1 MKRYFCLFLLF
12 LASALFSTSPTFCQS
27 ASQGT
32 NAAGKLRFAVVV
44 SDSQGA
50 PIRDLHSDDF
60 VIEVA
65 GKPQPGEVHGP
76 TAAAA
81 QASGGSANNGRGL
94 VVVVI
99 DTIHTVWG
107 QESEIRADAMKYMA
121 ACAKRDAPVSLLVL
135 DSEGVLNPVHEYTT
149 SSATLAAALERVDAE
164 KHHRTPAAGASP
176 EVVAEA
182 GRFVDFHK
190 GAGKFAS
197 PRTSRTHPGAIL
209 DGFSTV
215 ARYVAGVPGRKSLIW
230 INSIFPFAVEEKQG
244 RIASPTAQSRGYLD
258 PQAVYPN
265 LLTPDEVNRLQT
277 LWKASIGAAQRSE
290 LALFPV
296 LARHTAGSTLD
307 MEVVHSMEGMAHMT
321 GGREVHA
328 VGDAFGQL
336 QELAQDD
343 AAAYEVVLPA
353 EAARNC
359 KSDWCELR
367 ITVKRSGARVLAPVG
382 FFRDASVVPPETSVA
397 VARLAGEPDPG
408 PNPIPFTVSW
418 KPAEGAGTKKKVAFV
433 VSFGPTAG
441 IPSEG
446 STELNLQI
454 TVHAISNKSDKQ
466 AMEFG
471 AKSQLPAATLEQIR
485 TKGFALNNSIEL
497 EPGDYDVRFVVQDK
511 ISGRSGILSVP
522 LKVS

>member
-12 LASALFSTSPTFCQS
+12 LAIALVSTSPTFCQS
-27 ASQGT
+27 ASPGT
-32 NAAGKLRFAVVV
+32 SAAGNLRFGVVV
-44 SDSQGA
+44 SDSHDS

-65 GKPQPGEVHGP
+65 GKTLPGEVHGP
-76 TAAAA
+76 AAAAA

-99 DTIHTVWG
+99 DTIHTIWG
-107 QESEIRADAMKYMA
+107 QESEIRADAVKYMA

-164 KHHRTPAAGASP
+164 KHHRPPAAGASP

-190 GAGKFAS
+190 GAGKFAA

-230 INSIFPFAVEEKQG
+230 INSMFPFAVDEKQG
-244 RIASPTAQSRGYLD
+244 RIGSPTSQSTGYLD
-258 PQAVYPN
+258 PQSVYYN
-265 LLTPDEVNRLQT
+265 LLTPNQVNQLQT
-277 LWKASIGAAQRSE
+277 QWKASIGAAQRSE

-296 LARHTAGSTLD
+296 LARYTPISLD
-307 MEVVHSMEGMAHMT
+307 LEVVHGMEGMAHMT
-321 GGREVHA
+321 GGREVHL
-328 VGDAFGQL
+328 VGDAFAQF
-336 QELAQDD
+336 QELAEDN

-353 EAARNC
+353 EAASNC

-367 ITVKRSGARVLAPVG
+367 ITVKRSGAHVLAPVG

-397 VARLAGEPDPG
+397 VARLPGEPDPG
-408 PNPIPFTVSW
+408 PNPVPFTVSW

-433 VSFGPTAG
+433 VSFGPTSG
-441 IPSEG
+441 IPAEG

-454 TVHAISNKSDKQ
+454 TVHAISNKTDKQ

-471 AKSQLPAATLEQIR
+471 AKSQLPTATLEQIR
-485 TKGFALNNSIEL
+485 TKGFVLNNAIEL

>member
-1 MKRYFCLFLLF
+1 MKHYFCLLLVF
-12 LASALFSTSPTFCQS
+12 SAIALLSTSPTLCQS
-27 ASQGT
+27 VSQGT
-32 NAAGKLRFAVVV
+32 ITGGKLRFAVVV
-44 SDSQGA
+44 SDSHGA

-65 GKPQPGEVHGP
+65 GKSLPGQVQSP
-76 TAAAA
+76 VAAAA
-81 QASGGSANNGRGL
+81 QASAGGANNGRGL

-99 DTIHTVWG
+99 DTIHTLWG
-107 QESEIRADAMKYMA
+107 QESDIRTDAGKYMA

-135 DSEGVLNPVHEYTT
+135 DSDGVLNPVHEYTT
-149 SSATLAAALERVDAE
+149 SSATLAAALERADAE
-164 KHHRTPAAGASP
+164 RHHRTPVAGAAP
-176 EVVAEA
+176 EVEAEA
-182 GRFVDFHK
+182 GRFVDFYK

-215 ARYVAGVPGRKSLIW
+215 ARYVAGIPGRKSLVW
-230 INSIFPFAVEEKQG
+230 INSVFPFAVDEKQG
-244 RIASPTAQSRGYLD
+244 RIASPTTQSTGYLD
-258 PQAVYPN
+258 AQSVYLN
-265 LLTPDEVNRLQT
+265 LLTRDQVNQLQT
-277 LWKASIGAAQRSE
+277 IWKESIGAAQRSE

-296 LARHTAGSTLD
+296 LARRTATTMDL
-307 MEVVHSMEGMAHMT
+307 EVVRSMESMAHMT
-321 GGREVHA
+321 GGREVHL
-328 VGDAFGQL
+328 VGDPFVQF
-336 QELAQDD
+336 QELAQDN

-353 EAARNC
+353 EAASNC

-367 ITVKRSGARVLAPVG
+367 ITVKRSGASALAPEG
-382 FFRDASVVPPETSVA
+382 FFRDASVVAPETSVA
-397 VARLAGEPDPG
+397 VARLPGEPDPG

-418 KPAEGAGTKKKVAFV
+418 KPAEEAGTKKKVAFV

-441 IPSEG
+441 IPSQG
-446 STELNLQI
+446 STELNLEI
-454 TVHAISNKSDKQ
+454 TVHAISNKTDKQ

-471 AKSQLPAATLEQIR
+471 AKSQLPSATLEQIR
-485 TKGFALNNSIEL
+485 TKGFVLNNAIEL